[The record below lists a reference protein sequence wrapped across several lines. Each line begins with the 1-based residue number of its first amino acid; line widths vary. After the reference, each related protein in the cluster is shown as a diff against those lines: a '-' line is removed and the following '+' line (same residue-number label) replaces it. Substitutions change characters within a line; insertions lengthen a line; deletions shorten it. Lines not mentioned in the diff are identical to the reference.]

1 MEDENR
7 GNPLSQLVAF
17 LRTYAAEHPGCT
29 KDALAK
35 ATAERFGLVRDRSV
49 FVGPDYAIR
58 FSTANRKSVS
68 NTVVGLEKIQKYD
81 DLPFIACIVQS
92 HGIQLLLANATFL
105 KKVSHSSQ
113 KLGIDNIRGSINA
126 GDILR
131 DYLGIQNTPENF
143 DALFDTHRE
152 FTWAE
157 NLERIVERTNAI
169 AATGIRFEPNAEER
183 RTILDSAT
191 LAHKVVGSPAY
202 LQLECELSQAVN
214 SRLAAIL
221 QAAQSDNINERGNRI
236 EQIITEAENVH
247 TLHDLT
253 RKLASGPEIRIDIKT
268 KLFGLASNPK
278 AYNIDKV
285 LRVLAAGNLLL
296 CFFFVGID
304 RDRRQVSTRLVS
316 VLDRPILRA
325 TRIQFHWAGRN
336 SRGVTQLTGDLSSIF
351 NATYRGL
358 VDVAEAEAFLE
369 SLIKLKAMPSE

>member
-35 ATAERFGLVRDRSV
+35 ATANRFGLVRDRSV

-68 NTVVGLEKIQKYD
+68 NTVVGLEKIRKYD

-113 KLGIDNIRGSINA
+113 KLRGDNIRGSINA

-131 DYLGIQNTPENF
+131 GYLGVENAPQNF

-152 FTWAE
+152 FTWAK
-157 NLERIVERTNAI
+157 NLARIVERTNAI

-191 LAHKVVGSPAY
+191 LAHEVVGSPAY

-247 TLHDLT
+247 ALHDLT
-253 RKLASGPEIRIDIKT
+253 RKLASGPEMRIDIKT

-285 LRVLAAGNLLL
+285 LRVLAAGHVLL

-304 RDRRQVSTRLVS
+304 RERRQVSTRLVS